1 MKNINFYKNAF
12 AICIITLF
20 FSNQAW
26 SNENLRC
33 IGDCSGVGNKSMGD
47 NANPD
52 DMVLVPGGSFLMG
65 IDKKVNVDTKKMSKR
80 QQLRYAVSKAA
91 FHDEGPAHNV
101 ILDAFHIDKFE
112 VSNTKYSEFMRATD
126 HPAPAYWDDSKRNKP
141 NQPVSGVNYF
151 DATAYCSWDNKRLP
165 TEAEWEKTARGPEGF
180 KYPWGNDLDDSKG
193 NWGRKQEFTA
203 IVNAYPKGVSP
214 YGAYSM
220 AGNVFEWVQDW
231 YDPNYYKTAKQSVNP
246 TGPSKGVFLSATG
259 TYVDRYATGKKR
271 VIRGGSWYAPAAS
284 ITTTHRFWNDPMN
297 NSYGVGLGFRCARTV
312 DDNGMLQAR
321 TFYMDALIN
330 MGAEKYPQALASI
343 KKALSQDGSNAEYV
357 QIKKMIQKQ
366 IP

>member
-1 MKNINFYKNAF
+1 MKQFNIFKSV
-12 AICIITLF
+12 IGMCMLTLLL
-20 FSNQAW
+20 SSQTWA
-26 SNENLRC
+26 NENLRC
-33 IGDCSGVGNKSMGD
+33 AGNSNCAGTVSKD
-47 NANPD
+47 TDAPK

-65 IDKKVNVDTKKMSKR
+65 IDKVVNVDTKKMSKR
-80 QQLRYAVSKAA
+80 QQLRYAVSRDA

-101 ILDAFHIDKFE
+101 ILDAFHIDTYE
-112 VSNTKYSEFMRATD
+112 TSNKKYSEFMKATD

-141 NQPVSGVNYF
+141 KQPVSGVNYH
-151 DATAYCSWDNKRLP
+151 DAKAYCSWANKRLP
-165 TEAEWEKTARGPEGF
+165 TEAEWEKTARGPEGY
-180 KYPWGNDLDDSKG
+180 KYPWGNELDDDKG
-193 NWGRKQEFTA
+193 NFGRKQEFTA
-203 IVNAYPKGVSP
+203 NVDEYPQGKSP

-231 YDPNYYKTAKQSVNP
+231 YDPNYYKTAKQTINP
-246 TGPSKGVFLSATG
+246 TGPLKGVFLSATG

-284 ITTTHRFWNDPMN
+284 STTTHRFWNDPIN

-312 DDNGMLQAR
+312 QDNGMLQAR

-330 MGAEKYPQALASI
+330 MGAEKYPQAMEAI
-343 KKALSQDGSNAEYV
+343 EKALSQDGANAEYA
-357 QIKKMIQKQ
+357 QLKTMIQKQ